1 MNNEIIVHASEFQ
14 NEAEFIDMEVKK
26 NITGKLDAYIKKQSK
41 EWDTIRTEISLKRDK
56 AWITG
61 KLEVSFPGHSYRS
74 SRDNYTKLD
83 DLVNHLF
90 VHIKEQMAK

>member
-14 NEAEFIDMEVKK
+14 NEAEFIDIEVKK
-26 NITGKLDAYIKKQSK
+26 NISGKLDAYIKKQSK
-41 EWDTIRTEISLKRDK
+41 EGDTIRTEISLKRDK
-56 AWITG
+56 AGITG

-74 SRDNYTKLD
+74 SRDNYAKLD